1 MQTMADDDEDD
12 IGKKRNREDN
22 TTADF
27 VPVETVVARTQEG
40 ELPSYSDEDSDA
52 VEQPS
57 PKRFCLDNADATTE
71 EYEQSEESDADDE
84 EELEMSTMCPCC
96 ELATSDLMRDLD
108 RVADRLAGRAS
119 HEHVT
124 TLQLKIFE
132 ARIAPLR
139 HEGRTD
145 VPNITRESLHKHYTE
160 CRISPMRSVSQDIR
174 MFEEAE
180 KLLRSNMTDVDDEGT
195 TVLSS
200 RSASE
205 LCRLSKGKLDA
216 LKFFYQLN
224 RDREIKE
231 SNEKKS

>member
-1 MQTMADDDEDD
+1 MADENES
-12 IGKKRNREDN
+12 GTVKKRIHEGDLEAN
-22 TTADF
+22 F
-27 VPVETVVARTQEG
+27 VSQDTVDARFGQN
-40 ELPSYSDEDSDA
+40 LIPSYSDDDSDA

-57 PKRFCLDNADATTE
+57 PKRFRLDIADATTE
-71 EYEQSEESDADDE
+71 EYEQSEESDVEE
-84 EELEMSTMCPCC
+84 EELVEMRSMCPCC

-108 RVADRLAGRAS
+108 KVADRLAGKAS

-132 ARIAPLR
+132 NRVAPLR

-145 VPNITRESLHKHYTE
+145 VPQITRQWLHRHYTE

-180 KLLRSNMTDVDDEGT
+180 KLLRANMTDVDDEGT

-205 LCRLSKGKLDA
+205 LCRISKGKLDA

>member
-1 MQTMADDDEDD
+1 MAEEDEGR
-12 IGKKRNREDN
+12 IVKKRNRDGGSK
-22 TTADF
+22 ADI
-27 VPVETVVARTQEG
+27 VSAETVAARMDSDA
-40 ELPSYSDEDSDA
+40 LLSYSDDELDA

-57 PKRFCLDNADATTE
+57 PKRFCLADADATTE
-71 EYEQSEESDADDE
+71 EVEHTDESDMDDE
-84 EELEMSTMCPCC
+84 DDHDNSTSMCPCC
-96 ELATSDLMRDLD
+96 ELATSELMRDLD
-108 RVADRLAGRAS
+108 KVADRLAGKAS

-132 ARIAPLR
+132 ARVAPLR

-145 VPNITRESLHKHYTE
+145 VPNITRQSLHKHYTE